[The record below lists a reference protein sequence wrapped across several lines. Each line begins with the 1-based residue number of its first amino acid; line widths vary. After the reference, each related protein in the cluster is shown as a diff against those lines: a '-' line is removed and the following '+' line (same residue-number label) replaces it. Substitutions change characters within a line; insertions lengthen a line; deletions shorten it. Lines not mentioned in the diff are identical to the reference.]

1 MNKED
6 SMSAKMAV
14 PVILI
19 AGGMVYLAEQF
30 KMPRLIPM
38 AIGLF
43 GLFGV
48 VLGID
53 TFVHG
58 KIELLNRQYSRRE
71 YYSGAMARL
80 IAIIIF
86 LFGAGVTIYSV
97 WEWLRPG
104 APSEYLAGLVQSPLG
119 WGMLLFVSGIFVT
132 LFGIL
137 HLVAGSGWKK
147 EEREVLVELGFRL
160 RGLIGLVLGI
170 VMLLGAGY
178 LVLL

>member
-1 MNKED
+1 
-6 SMSAKMAV
+6 MSSKMAV

-30 KMPRLIPM
+30 NMPRLIPM
-38 AIGLF
+38 GIGLF
-43 GLFGV
+43 GLFAV
-48 VLGID
+48 ILSMD

-80 IAIIIF
+80 IAIVIF
-86 LFGAGVTIYSV
+86 LFGAGLTLYAG

-104 APSEYLAGLVQSPLG
+104 VPAEYLAGLVQTSRG
-119 WGMLLFVSGIFVT
+119 WGILLFVWGIFVM

-147 EEREVLVELGFRL
+147 EEREVVVELGYRL
-160 RGLIGLVLGI
+160 RGLIGLILGI
-170 VMLLGAGY
+170 AMILGGGY
-178 LVLL
+178 LFILRR